1 VRERVLEA
9 QKETEM
15 TRTIRFALF
24 LAVLAPAFV
33 LGGCQTRA
41 QTGALIGSA
50 AGAAGGYMIGNEMD
64 KR

>member
-1 VRERVLEA
+1 MRN
-9 QKETEM
+9 
-15 TRTIRFALF
+15 TIRTLGLLALLASAFAT
-24 LAVLAPAFV
+24 
-33 LGGCQTRA
+33 LGGCRTRA